1 MIGIPLENDG
11 EKVCSVFPAKLPCY
25 EWHSVLPLFILGDLN
40 EYFFTWSVFV
50 FLIMLNVTD
59 SMIKTGVKSYVF
71 IQKAYVPMVFKIIQ
85 FVFSLTYNV
94 YILCGL

>member
-1 MIGIPLENDG
+1 
-11 EKVCSVFPAKLPCY
+11 
-25 EWHSVLPLFILGDLN
+25 
-40 EYFFTWSVFV
+40 
-50 FLIMLNVTD
+50 MLNVTD